1 MGIAAGSSG
10 ETPSGS
16 TQNRQLR
23 VVGVPGDGPH
33 DAAALREAEIGLSV
47 DTAVDI
53 AIPSTSLEAALAIA
67 GLPQIY
73 PVWLAVI
80 LLAGG
85 VLTQPV
91 KTGDLPRFGSN

>member
-1 MGIAAGSSG
+1 M
-10 ETPSGS
+10 
-16 TQNRQLR
+16 
-23 VVGVPGDGPH
+23 VGFLGDGPH

-47 DTAVDI
+47 DAAVDI
-53 AIPSTSLEAALAIA
+53 AIPSTSLEAALAIP

-80 LLAGG
+80 LLACG

-91 KTGDLPRFGSN
+91 KTVDVPRFDSS